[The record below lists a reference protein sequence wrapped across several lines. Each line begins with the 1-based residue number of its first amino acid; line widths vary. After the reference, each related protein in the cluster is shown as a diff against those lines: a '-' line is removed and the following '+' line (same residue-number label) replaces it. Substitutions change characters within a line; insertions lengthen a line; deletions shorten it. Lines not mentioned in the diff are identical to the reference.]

1 MLRSTLVATSLFS
14 AAVAVL
20 AASPAASFL
29 QKPMPGAP
37 GKDFTSI
44 PLSPAEMQA
53 QIQKAKVTLAQA
65 VEAACQK
72 AGGAA
77 NSATLSMEEGRPVFE
92 VVVYSA
98 DKAQRIKVDGEGNVG
113 TMTEIPRFPGD
124 AVTGNWTETQTGL
137 KYYDIRVGEGARPA
151 GPTSTV
157 TVHYTGW
164 LTDGTK
170 FDSSVDRGQPTS
182 FQLNG
187 VISGWTEGLQSMAVG
202 GKRKLII
209 PYNLAYGEM
218 GRRPS
223 IPPRATLVFDVELIE
238 TK

>member
-29 QKPMPGAP
+29 QKPMPGAA